1 VSTVDLFLF
10 RHSHVDYIP
19 PAQITAHNPLT
30 PLGHEMAARLAERCD
45 DWDLQFLFNSTMLR
59 ARQTA
64 DAISACFPNLPRIEM
79 PEFEET
85 SITDLEGFPGELPV
99 EDLTQWED
107 AHYAYANEHMWA
119 RVECGL
125 EKVRRIIEE
134 RGLERVAIVAHG
146 GSINVVLRHFM
157 GSELQRLRTCWFDL
171 DWTATSCLR
180 YNETL
185 RWVRWVNDA
194 RHIDDLRH
202 RIPVPPPAE

>member
-1 VSTVDLFLF
+1 MSSVDLFLF

-19 PAQITAHNPLT
+19 PAQITASNALT

-45 DWDLQFLFNSTMLR
+45 EWDLQYLFVSTMLR

-64 DAISACFPNLPRIEM
+64 DAISARFPNLPRLEM

-85 SITDLEGFPGELPV
+85 SITDLEGYPGALPI
-99 EDLTQWED
+99 EDLTQWQDE
-107 AHYAYANEHMWA
+107 HYAYANTRMWA
-119 RVECGL
+119 RVERGWEQVQHMV
-125 EKVRRIIEE
+125 EKHA
-134 RGLERVAIVAHG
+134 LQKVAIVAHG
-146 GSINVVLRHFM
+146 GSINVMLRRFM
-157 GSELQRLRTCWFDL
+157 GGELRRLRTCWFDL

-180 YNETL
+180 YNETY

-202 RIPVPPPAE
+202 RIPVARPAE